1 MKKLLCFCLGLLI
14 LSAVVAY
21 AHNGRTDYKGGHYVG
36 ETSEYHYHHGYPAH
50 DHSNGKCPY
59 EFDEKAAY
67 TLSNV
72 STEFSKPKAAATAAE
87 NSWGP
92 LTPLEITG
100 LVFLGIYL
108 IVGFAF
114 SIYSILSEKDLG
126 CLIYVF
132 GFPMLVTFLIALPIS
147 YIYHFIKNY
156 REAKSR
162 NITMRQLKA
171 EYIKKANAQEGD
183 FPVIQRMYDY
193 YDDDD

>member
-1 MKKLLCFCLGLLI
+1 MKRFSLFCIALVM
-14 LSAVVAY
+14 LSAVVAF
-21 AHNGRTDYKGGHYVG
+21 AHSGGTDSKGGHYVNG
-36 ETSEYHYHHGYPAH
+36 TSEYHYHHGYPAH
-50 DHSNGKCPY
+50 DHPNGQCPY

-72 STEFSKPKAAATAAE
+72 STEFSKPKVAATAAE

-114 SIYSILSEKDLG
+114 SIYSILSEKDFG

-183 FPVIQRMYDY
+183 YPALQWLRDRHEPYE
-193 YDDDD
+193 